1 MKFANYKFCTK
12 GVNNLGD
19 NMQIIAIDEIYRMMG
34 IASEDIVYIDT
45 QELDSYDGEYVV
57 LPVSM
62 PLVDYRENGIAGRF
76 SERIVPVFLGLTMV
90 KDTLQPQEVAYYKK
104 YEPIGCRDERTLN
117 TLRKYQIDCYLHGCF
132 TVTLPWR
139 KEGPAQNKV
148 FIVDVAKK
156 YHEIIPPQLREN
168 ACMRTHMR
176 TDHLDDPKLET
187 QRQYE
192 EYKENASLVITSLL
206 HCAVPCLAAGIPVV
220 MMKEAVSYRMA
231 WLEKLLPIY
240 TPEDFHEI
248 DWRPQARLTQE
259 HKQRVLALTI
269 RRLQQAKEKYEEVL
283 DLSFYYED
291 RVKHAYRNDACYTLK
306 NYIDTN
312 WKDKDAPYRYAVW
325 GLTQIS
331 EWVVD
336 YITGH
341 YPNAKLMHAYD
352 SYRKVK
358 FYGLTSESPENIR
371 AHAEET
377 VFITTNGAE
386 KAAREL
392 FAEIGKKENTY
403 AFMQVVK

>member
-1 MKFANYKFCTK
+1 
-12 GVNNLGD
+12 
-19 NMQIIAIDEIYRMMG
+19 MQILAIDEIYRIMG
-34 IASEDIVYIDT
+34 IAPEDIVYIDT
-45 QELDSYDGEYVV
+45 QELSAYDGEYVV
-57 LPVSM
+57 LPVTM

-76 SERIVPVFLGLTMV
+76 SEHIIPVFLGLTMV
-90 KDTLQPQEVAYYKK
+90 KDTLKPQEVVYYKK
-104 YEPIGCRDERTLN
+104 YEPIGCRDERTLH

-139 KEGPAQNKV
+139 KKNPGQNKV
-148 FIVDVAKK
+148 YIVDVAEK
-156 YHEIIPPQLREN
+156 YQKLIPLQLREN

-240 TPEDFHEI
+240 TPEDFNEI
-248 DWRPQARLTQE
+248 DWRPQVQLTQE

-269 RRLQQAKEKYEEVL
+269 HRLKRVKEKYEEML
-283 DLSFYYED
+283 DLSYYYED
-291 RVKHAYRNDACYTLK
+291 RIKNEYRNDACYTLK
-306 NYIDTN
+306 NYIDAN
-312 WKDKDAPYRYAVW
+312 WQDKHASYLYAVW

-336 YITGH
+336 YITEH

-358 FYGLTSESPENIR
+358 FYDLTSESPENIS
-371 AHAEET
+371 AHAEEI
-377 VFITTNGAE
+377 VFVTTNGAE

-392 FAEIGKKENTY
+392 FAKIGKNDNTY
-403 AFMQVVK
+403 TFMQVVK